1 VHRITVK
8 YRVAKVLHDR
18 GTIRDDRFDVALAL
32 QVCHLLG
39 PKVLHADP

>member
-1 VHRITVK
+1 MHRITVK

-18 GTIRDDRFDVALAL
+18 GTIRDDRFDVTLAL